1 MTTRPP
7 QLTDKDARPV
17 IVPPPIVHAKTTDER
32 LDDLTALVGKAIS
45 RAEIAADHANRAE
58 AAVLDL
64 KRTTPDA
71 EGRPGLLFWTAN
83 ELVAL
88 RRKSHPTPQFYAGV
102 MALSA
107 FVALAVTLLR

>member
-1 MTTRPP
+1 MTV
-7 QLTDKDARPV
+7 DD
-17 IVPPPIVHAKTTDER
+17 R
-32 LDDLTALVGKAIS
+32 LDILTILVEKSIS

-64 KRTTPDA
+64 KRKEPDA

-88 RRKSHPTPQFYAGV
+88 RRKAHPTPQFYAAV

-107 FVALAVTLLR
+107 FVALAVSMLR